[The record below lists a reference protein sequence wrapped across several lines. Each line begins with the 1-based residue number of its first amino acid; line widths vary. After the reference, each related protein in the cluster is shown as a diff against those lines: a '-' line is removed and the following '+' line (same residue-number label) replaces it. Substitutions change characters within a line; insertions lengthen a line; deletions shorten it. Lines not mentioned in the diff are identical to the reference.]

1 MFEKVD
7 GETEYFDEQTERYH
21 SNHSKQESLIYLAEE
36 VLKMWWF
43 LLISKIGQFV
53 CYHYLLLKKL
63 RIKNYATLH
72 QKDKLK
78 HNRNEFW

>member
-43 LLISKIGQFV
+43 LLISKIG
-53 CYHYLLLKKL
+53 
-63 RIKNYATLH
+63 
-72 QKDKLK
+72 
-78 HNRNEFW
+78 